1 MSPVCVIKSASLQ
14 LEQKMV
20 ETETQANLLMSL
32 ESHLLQYIKRPD
44 PLHCF
49 CFKPILVSQFL
60 SGDVF
65 VIEII

>member
-14 LEQKMV
+14 LERKMV

-32 ESHLLQYIKRPD
+32 ESHLLQYNKRPD

-65 VIEII
+65 VIKII